1 MLRSRARWIAW
12 IPVVIWMA
20 LIFAGSTDLLASSN
34 TSRFL
39 VPLIR
44 WVAPGLSAKSVTN
57 IQVVIRKGG
66 HAFEYAVLA
75 LLVWHTLG
83 TSEEGISS
91 AWTLR
96 RASLSWGLATTYALS
111 DEFHQSFVNSREGRL
126 FDVAV
131 DSTGAAIALLLL
143 RLWLLRRSKPQ
154 S

>member
-1 MLRSRARWIAW
+1 M
-12 IPVVIWMA
+12 VIWMA
-20 LIFAGSTDLLASSN
+20 LIFVGSTDLLASSN

-44 WVAPGLSAKSVTN
+44 WVAPGLSAKSVRN
-57 IQVVIRKGG
+57 IQVIIRKGG

-83 TSEEGISS
+83 TFEEDLPGV
-91 AWTLR
+91 WTFR
-96 RASLSWGLATTYALS
+96 RACLSWGLATTYAMS
-111 DEFHQSFVNSREGRL
+111 DEFHQSFVNSREGQP

-131 DSTGAAIALLLL
+131 DATGAALALLVL